1 MEKLQNALQKAR
13 AQRTSPPKDRASAP
27 PRKPRGQS
35 DSDDMWSQ
43 IKPLE
48 LDSDHLVSQ
57 RVVTDAARTEARHFD
72 ILRTKVVLQMKR
84 MGWSRVAVTSP
95 SPVCGKTTT
104 ACNLALGVGRQ
115 RDLSAILIDLDLR
128 RPGVAKLLHASPENS
143 ISDVL
148 DGHVPFHEQAL
159 RYRDNVAI
167 SMNKA
172 RAHDPSRLLLQQ
184 GSLDVLD
191 QIEEDYQP
199 DMMLFDL
206 PPLLVSDDARAFLK
220 NVDCALIIARAE
232 RTTAEEI
239 DACEKEVRDLTNV
252 LGVVLN
258 GSRFGATA
266 ANYGDY
272 Y

>member
-13 AQRTSPPKDRASAP
+13 AQRSSPTKDRAGAVAH
-27 PRKPRGQS
+27 KPSGRRGS
-35 DSDDMWSQ
+35 GHRWSEMA
-43 IKPLE
+43 PLE
-48 LDSDHLVSQ
+48 LDSDRLVSQ
-57 RVVTDAARTEARHFD
+57 RVVTDAARAEARHFD

-95 SPVCGKTTT
+95 SPACGKTTT

-115 RDLSAILIDLDLR
+115 QDLSAILFDLDLR
-128 RPGVAKLLHASPENS
+128 RPGVAKLLHARPDHS

-148 DGHVPFHEQAL
+148 DGHVTFHEQAL
-159 RYRDNVAI
+159 RYRDNVAV
-167 SMNKA
+167 SMSRE

-191 QIEEDYQP
+191 QIEEDYAP

-239 DACEKEVRDLTNV
+239 DACEKEIRDLTNV

-258 GSRFGATA
+258 GSHFGATA